1 MLHQRKTA
9 LILTLIVF
17 FLVFICILL
26 LIAQANVL
34 RWLGVESEFWRNM
47 SHDTRWVF
55 LVLLTFFVIGFIYKR
70 GPALSSKWPLLTP
83 GAVFATTLMILAT
96 ILVSWYVNS
105 FNTYNKLYGSIGA
118 IFILMSLIYANS
130 LALLMGFELNVTLT
144 NLKLEKAE
152 KALLIT
158 KN

>member
-1 MLHQRKTA
+1 MLHQRRVA
-9 LILTLIVF
+9 LLLTLIVF

-26 LIAQANVL
+26 MIAQANVL

-47 SHDTRWVF
+47 IHDTRWVF
-55 LVLLTFFVIGFIYKR
+55 LVLLTFFVIGFIYKN
-70 GPALSSKWPLLTP
+70 GPALSNKWPLLTP
-83 GAVFATTLMILAT
+83 GAVFATTLMIVAT

-152 KALLIT
+152 KALLVSR
-158 KN
+158 N